1 MGAYMS
7 KPKTEKISDDGANQW
22 LSYSSCSMQGWRM
35 HQEDAHNC
43 IPNFDAS
50 LGISFFAVYDGHGG
64 SEVARYCAE
73 YMPDF
78 LMKLPYNKLN
88 MKETLKQLFLDFDA
102 TLVTPETRA
111 VLSKMSETDK
121 ADSSSEKESP
131 DPAHYTAEIDGDDN
145 DGEEDE
151 NYSELLALRAE
162 ANQPLEDVLEQY
174 GGEDALPSSIKTI
187 LDTRRQQ
194 KVGECSRNLSKSS
207 KSSSEDND
215 SELDKTTD
223 SSCTKVSN
231 TTDANAVE
239 TVEQGDSSSESSNR
253 TDSTTYS
260 HNDDNTK
267 KELSNEPSEIP
278 TDKNVNNS
286 TVTDTKNDVDDESD
300 DESADF
306 DPSIEFEDSDE
317 NDDDDDEEEEDE
329 EDDDDDDDDDDDEDE
344 EDDDDDDELTGFS
357 IPRSIAD
364 TEESEPGIDSGTTAC
379 VAVLVPVNGVVR
391 LYVANA
397 GDSRAVLCRG
407 GAAVDLSVDH
417 KPEDEDEKARIVA
430 AGGTVTRDGRV
441 NGGLNLSRAL
451 GDHSYKQTPNIPLT
465 DQMITPSPDVT
476 EIDLIPS
483 ADEFLVIAC
492 DGVWNSM
499 TSQEVV
505 EFIQDRLHPPT
516 INNNSS
522 NKNTSNNHSNSDAN
536 VNENGNARSEV
547 DKLDSSDQ
555 LRKICHE
562 IFDHCLAPN
571 TDGDGTGCDNMTCI
585 IVRFDNLPGWVEY
598 YENNDK
604 GTVIIDPTTNAKN
617 TSTTTTLSPRKRP
630 ISHELSEDSNHDND
644 DETHINVHDTNGNN
658 SSPTTNDSQ
667 ATTMKRPK
675 LESHELENSTE
686 ATITNGT
693 GSNVN

>member
-7 KPKTEKISDDGANQW
+7 KPNTEKVYDHGANQW
-22 LSYSSCSMQGWRM
+22 ISYSSCSMQGWRM

-43 IPNFDAS
+43 IPDFDGS
-50 LGISFFAVYDGHGG
+50 RGISFFAVYDGHGG

-73 YMPDF
+73 HMPDF
-78 LMKLPYNKLN
+78 LMNLPSYDKLD

-102 TLVTPETRA
+102 TLVTPETR
-111 VLSKMSETDK
+111 VILSKMSETDK
-121 ADSSSEKESP
+121 ADSSSEKGSP
-131 DPAHYTAEIDGDDN
+131 AQVHCTADVDDV
-145 DGEEDE
+145 DEEDDE
-151 NYSELLALRAE
+151 SYSELLALRAE
-162 ANQPLEDVLEQY
+162 ANQPLEHVLEQY
-174 GGEDALPSSIKTI
+174 GGEDALPVTIKTI
-187 LDTRRQQ
+187 LDTRRQN
-194 KVGECSRNLSKSS
+194 KVGECSLNSDKPKSLPTS
-207 KSSSEDND
+207 GSE
-215 SELDKTTD
+215 SDKTCLP
-223 SSCTKVSN
+223 SCATAVSN
-231 TTDANAVE
+231 TGNAVTAE
-239 TVEQGDSSSESSNR
+239 TVQQRPTLEFNSETGVVAASCDDCENR
-253 TDSTTYS
+253 DVLSGTLEKPTNDSTNNPSPINTA
-260 HNDDNTK
+260 DDI
-267 KELSNEPSEIP
+267 E
-278 TDKNVNNS
+278 
-286 TVTDTKNDVDDESD
+286 DESD

-306 DPSIEFEDSDE
+306 DPSIGLEDSDNDDDDE
-317 NDDDDDEEEEDE
+317 EEEEDDDEEVDDDDDEEEED
-329 EDDDDDDDDDDDEDE
+329 
-344 EDDDDDDELTGFS
+344 DDDDDELAGFS

-379 VAVLVPVNGVVR
+379 VAVLKPVNDAIR

-505 EFIQDRLHPPT
+505 EFIQDRLHSPNSNKNDNYMIT
-516 INNNSS
+516 SNNNKNNNSDVI
-522 NKNTSNNHSNSDAN
+522 KNGSSVNESNSFD
-536 VNENGNARSEV
+536 ELST
-547 DKLDSSDQ
+547 
-555 LRKICHE
+555 ICNE

-585 IVRFDNLPGWVEY
+585 IVRFNNLPGWVEY
-598 YENNDK
+598 YAKKNNASIDS
-604 GTVIIDPTTNAKN
+604 TIISSTINKN
-617 TSTTTTLSPRKRP
+617 TSPSPRKRTL
-630 ISHELSEDSNHDND
+630 SHENSNVSNNHDVAVTNSD
-644 DETHINVHDTNGNN
+644 TTNGNN
-658 SSPTTNDSQ
+658 LNSSPSEETS
-667 ATTMKRPK
+667 KRPK
-675 LESHELENSTE
+675 LDFPESENNSFESVIT
-686 ATITNGT
+686 TNGT
-693 GSNVN
+693 VNNNVTTVIE